1 MKTINKFALSAILIV
16 FLSINL
22 ETFAQVG
29 IGTSTP
35 NDNSLIDVSSSTKG
49 FLPPRLTTTE
59 RNTLGTQLLITPYVT
74 EKGMLVFDTTL
85 TSYYYWDGAIWVGL
99 DSSNFV
105 DLTSDQTIAGMK
117 TFTDDITPTGRIMV
131 PMGEISY
138 FDTTGTLI
146 TIAAKSDGTT
156 NLVAV
161 NPATSLTTGV
171 HEFTNGGSNDGT
183 LQYTGAK
190 TKMFH
195 IAVTISGTPQTG
207 NNVFVFGVALNG
219 AVITTGKV
227 LGSSSGTQF
236 SSLHIMLELKMN
248 DKIQLQMGN
257 FSDSKNFTVK
267 SLNFF
272 AMGM

>member
-1 MKTINKFALSAILIV
+1 MKTPIKCFLFAILFA
-16 FLSINL
+16 FLSINS

-35 NDNSLIDVSSSTKG
+35 NDNSLVDVSSSTKG
-49 FLPPRLTTTE
+49 FLPPRMTTTE
-59 RNTLGTQLLITPYVT
+59 RNTLGTQLLITPDIT

-85 TSYYYWDGAIWVGL
+85 TSYYYWDGLIWVGL
-99 DSSNFV
+99 ASGNYV
-105 DLTSDQTIAGMK
+105 DLTTMQTVAGEK
-117 TFTDDITPTGRIMV
+117 TFTNDIIPTGRIMV

-138 FDTTGTLI
+138 FNTIGTLI
-146 TIAAKSDGTT
+146 TMSSQSNGS
-156 NLVAV
+156 NNMVVV
-161 NPATSLTTGV
+161 NPVTALTAGV
-171 HEFTNGGSNDGT
+171 HEFTNGGANDGT
-183 LQYTGAK
+183 LQYIGTK
-190 TKMFH
+190 KKMFH

-236 SSLHIMLELKMN
+236 SSLHIMLEMQLN

-257 FSDSKNFTVK
+257 FSESKNFTVK

>member
-1 MKTINKFALSAILIV
+1 MAILIA

-35 NDNSLIDVSSSTKG
+35 NDNSLVDVSSSTKG
-49 FLPPRLTTTE
+49 FLPPRMTTTE
-59 RNTLGTQLLITPYVT
+59 RNTLGTQLLITPDVT
-74 EKGMLVFDTTL
+74 EKGMLVFDTAL
-85 TSYYYWDGAIWVGL
+85 ASYYYWDGLIWVGL
-99 DSSNFV
+99 ASGNYV
-105 DLTSDQTIAGMK
+105 DLTTMQSIAGEK
-117 TFTDDITPTGRIMV
+117 TFTDDITPTGRVMV

-138 FDTTGTLI
+138 FNTTGTLI
-146 TIAAKSDGTT
+146 TMSSQSNGS
-156 NLVAV
+156 NNMVAV
-161 NPATSLTTGV
+161 NPATALTTGV
-171 HEFTNGGSNDGT
+171 YEFSNGGSNDGT

-219 AVITTGKV
+219 TVIPTGKV

>member
-1 MKTINKFALSAILIV
+1 
-16 FLSINL
+16 
-22 ETFAQVG
+22 
-29 IGTSTP
+29 
-35 NDNSLIDVSSSTKG
+35 
-49 FLPPRLTTTE
+49 
-59 RNTLGTQLLITPYVT
+59 
-74 EKGMLVFDTTL
+74 MLVFDTTL

-105 DLTSDQTIAGMK
+105 DLTSDQSIAGMK

-131 PMGEISY
+131 PMGESSY
-138 FDTTGTLI
+138 FSTSGTLI
-146 TIAAKSDGTT
+146 TMSSVSDGSS
-156 NLVAV
+156 NMVSV
-161 NPATSLTTGV
+161 NPATALTAGV
-171 HEFTNGGSNDGT
+171 YEFDNGGANDGT
-183 LQYTGAK
+183 LRYMGAS

-219 AVITTGKV
+219 TVITTGKV

-236 SSLHIMLELKMN
+236 SSLHIMLMLDYTDE
-248 DKIQLQMGN
+248 IQLWMGN
-257 FSDSKNFTVK
+257 VSDSKNFTVK